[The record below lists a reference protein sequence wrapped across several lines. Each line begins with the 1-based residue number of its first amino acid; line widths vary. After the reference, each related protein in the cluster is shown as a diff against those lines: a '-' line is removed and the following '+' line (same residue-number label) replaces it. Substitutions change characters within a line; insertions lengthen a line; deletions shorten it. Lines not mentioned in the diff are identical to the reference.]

1 MNKIIIDQKIETPS
15 EILRVLSKGIER
27 TFSGDEGGSKVLK
40 DGMDIGLCTIDV
52 RTKKLEYAGAFFP
65 LYIIRDNKLT
75 EIKGDRLSVG
85 LVTTRMSLQTAT
97 CNLRMMM

>member
-1 MNKIIIDQKIETPS
+1 M
-15 EILRVLSKGIER
+15 
-27 TFSGDEGGSKVLK
+27 LK